1 MNSRYG
7 YAVDAEVLD
16 FFGEL
21 PRKHREQ
28 LKGILQL
35 LADDPFQRGEHQRV
49 RPSEQVLEVRAFFGR
64 WVIAW
69 WVDHPVCLVRVVEVR
84 RLRLLS

>member
-7 YAVDAEVLD
+7 YAVDAEVLE

-21 PRKHREQ
+21 PRKQREQ
-28 LKGILQL
+28 LKGILQS
-35 LADDPFQRGEHQRV
+35 LADDPFQRGDRQRV
-49 RPSEQVLEVRAFFGR
+49 RPNERVLEVRAFHGR

-69 WVDHPVCLVRVVEVR
+69 WVDHPVRLVRVIEVR
-84 RLRLLS
+84 RMVMLS